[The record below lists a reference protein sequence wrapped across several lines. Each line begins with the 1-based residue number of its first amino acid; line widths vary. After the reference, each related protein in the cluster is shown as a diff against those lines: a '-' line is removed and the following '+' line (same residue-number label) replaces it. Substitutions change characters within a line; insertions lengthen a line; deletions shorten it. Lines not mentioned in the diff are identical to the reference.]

1 MNHGIWPALC
11 GATRYEF
18 RMQLRRKSVWIATL
32 MTSLIVFT
40 GLRNPWNFPH
50 DTALSVVVAQ
60 WAVVC
65 NAFLPIVFGVLLADR
80 LPRDRRLHLPELL
93 DALPAPSGSRLT
105 GKYFG
110 SAVATATPIFIIY
123 FSGIIYMLADRH
135 DPLAIPL
142 GLSAFL
148 AINLPGLLFVAAFS
162 IVMPAILWVPLYQF
176 LFVGYWFW
184 GNLLSP
190 SYGIPTISTTWLT
203 PRGSFAAAGFFSHAD
218 EIMTMGGSTGS
229 TWEGAASIALLLC
242 SAALALF
249 IAQRYLNW
257 QRARQ

>member
-1 MNHGIWPALC
+1 MNLGIWPALF

-18 RMQLRRKSVWIATL
+18 RMQFRRKSVWIATL

-40 GLRNPWNFPH
+40 GLRNPWNFP
-50 DTALSVVVAQ
+50 DNTALSVVVAQ

-65 NAFLPIVFGVLLADR
+65 NAFAPVVFGVLLADR

-93 DALPAPSGSRLT
+93 DALPAPSGSRLA

-110 SAVATATPIFIIY
+110 SALATALPIFLIY
-123 FSGIIYMLADRH
+123 ISGIAYILVDRH
-135 DPLAIPL
+135 DPLVIPL
-142 GLSAFL
+142 GLAAFL
-148 AINLPGLLFVAAFS
+148 AINVPGLLFVAAFS

-190 SYGIPTISTTWLT
+190 TYGIPTISTTWLT
-203 PRGSFAAAGFFSHAD
+203 PIGSFAAAGFFGHAD
-218 EIMTMGGSTGS
+218 EITTINGNISS
-229 TWEGAASIALLLC
+229 AWQGAGSIALLLA
-242 SAALALF
+242 SAALALY
-249 IAQRYLNW
+249 IAQRYLTW

>member
-1 MNHGIWPALC
+1 MNHGIWPALG
-11 GATRYEF
+11 GATHYEF
-18 RMQLRRKSVWIATL
+18 RMQLRRKSVWIATF

-60 WAVVC
+60 WALVC
-65 NAFLPIVFGVLLADR
+65 NAFLPVVFGVLLADR

-93 DALPAPSGSRLT
+93 DALPAPSGSRLA

-110 SAVATATPIFIIY
+110 SALATATPIFVVY
-123 FSGIIYMLADRH
+123 LLGIIYVLVDRH

-142 GLSAFL
+142 GLAAFL

-190 SYGIPTISTTWLT
+190 GYGIPTISTTLLT
-203 PRGSFAAAGFFSHAD
+203 PLGSFAAAGFFSRAD
-218 EIMTMGGSTGS
+218 EIVAMDGGPGS
-229 TWEGAASIALLLC
+229 VWQGVGSIALLLA
-242 SAALALF
+242 SAALALV
-249 IAQRYLNW
+249 IAQRYLSW

>member
-1 MNHGIWPALC
+1 MNLGIWPALA

-18 RMQLRRKSVWIATL
+18 RMQFRRKSVWIATF
-32 MTSLIVFT
+32 MTGLIVFT
-40 GLRNPWNFPH
+40 GLRNPWNFPAN
-50 DTALSVVVAQ
+50 TPLSVVVAQ

-65 NAFLPIVFGVLLADR
+65 NAFAPVVFGVLLADR

-93 DALPAPSGSRLT
+93 DALPASSGGRLT

-110 SAVATATPIFIIY
+110 SALATALPIFVIY
-123 FSGIIYMLADRH
+123 FSGIIYVLLDRH

-142 GLSAFL
+142 GLAAFL
-148 AINLPGLLFVAAFS
+148 AINVPGLLFVAAFS

-190 SYGIPTISTTWLT
+190 TYGIPTISTTWLT
-203 PRGSFAAAGFFSHAD
+203 PIGSFAAAGIFGHAD
-218 EIMTMGGSTGS
+218 EITTINGSTSSVWQSAGS
-229 TWEGAASIALLLC
+229 ITLLLA

-249 IAQRYLNW
+249 IAQRYLTW

>member
-1 MNHGIWPALC
+1 M
-11 GATRYEF
+11 Y
-18 RMQLRRKSVWIATL
+18 
-32 MTSLIVFT
+32 
-40 GLRNPWNFPH
+40 
-50 DTALSVVVAQ
+50 
-60 WAVVC
+60 
-65 NAFLPIVFGVLLADR
+65 VLL
-80 LPRDRRLHLPELL
+80 
-93 DALPAPSGSRLT
+93 
-105 GKYFG
+105 
-110 SAVATATPIFIIY
+110 
-123 FSGIIYMLADRH
+123 DRH

-142 GLSAFL
+142 GLAAFL

-190 SYGIPTISTTWLT
+190 TYGIPTISTTWLT
-203 PRGSFAAAGFFSHAD
+203 PLGSFAAAGFFSQAD

-229 TWEGAASIALLLC
+229 VWQGAASIALLLT

-249 IAQRYLNW
+249 IAQRYLIW

>member
-1 MNHGIWPALC
+1 MSHGVWSPFA
-11 GATRYEF
+11 GATHYEF
-18 RMQLRRKSVWIATL
+18 RMQLRRKSVWIATFL
-32 MTSLIVFT
+32 TSLIVFT
-40 GLRNPWNFPH
+40 GLHNPWNFPH

-65 NAFLPIVFGVLLADR
+65 NAFAPVVFGVLLADR

-93 DALPAPSGSRLT
+93 DALPAPSGSRLA

-110 SAVATATPIFIIY
+110 SALATATPIFVIY
-123 FSGIIYMLADRH
+123 LSGIIYILADRH
-135 DPLAIPL
+135 DPLAVPL
-142 GLSAFL
+142 GLAAFL

-162 IVMPAILWVPLYQF
+162 VVMPAILWVPLYQF

-203 PRGSFAAAGFFSHAD
+203 PLGSFAAAGFFSRAD
-218 EIMTMGGSTGS
+218 EIMTMDGSTG
-229 TWEGAASIALLLC
+229 TVWQGAGSIALLLA
-242 SAALALF
+242 SAVLALF

>member
-1 MNHGIWPALC
+1 MMHGIWPALF

-18 RMQLRRKSVWIATL
+18 RMQLRRKSIWIATFL
-32 MTSLIVFT
+32 TSLLVFT
-40 GLRNPWNFPH
+40 GLRNPWNFRH
-50 DTALSVVVAQ
+50 DTTLSVVVAQ

-93 DALPAPSGSRLT
+93 DALPAPSGSRLA

-110 SAVATATPIFIIY
+110 SALATAMPIFFIY
-123 FSGIIYMLADRH
+123 FSGIIYSAFDRH
-135 DPLAIPL
+135 DPVAIPL
-142 GLSAFL
+142 GLAAFL
-148 AINLPGLLFVAAFS
+148 AINVPGLLFVAAFS

-184 GNLLSP
+184 GNLLGP
-190 SYGIPTISTTWLT
+190 AYGIPTISTTWLT
-203 PRGSFAAAGFFSHAD
+203 PIGGFAAAGFFSQAG
-218 EIMTMGGSTGS
+218 EIMTMGGDAGS
-229 TWEGAASIALLLC
+229 VWQGAGSIALLLA

-249 IAQRYLNW
+249 IAQRYLTW
-257 QRARQ
+257 QHARQ